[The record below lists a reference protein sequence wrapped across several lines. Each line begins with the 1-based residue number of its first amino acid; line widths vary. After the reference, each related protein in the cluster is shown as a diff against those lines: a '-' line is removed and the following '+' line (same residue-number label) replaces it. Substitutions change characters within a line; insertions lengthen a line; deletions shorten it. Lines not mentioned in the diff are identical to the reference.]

1 MVLIHLLTKTDQD
14 EPFLLQLYC
23 NIRADEFSSWPM
35 PEEQKSFLMQMQY
48 NMQKQQYDQ
57 QLSYRR
63 YDVIWHDEQRIG
75 RFIVDRQEDGWRIID
90 ISILPSMQNQ
100 GIGSRLITDLQ
111 NEAKLQNK
119 KVALSVLLTNPAK
132 SLYERLGFK
141 EYRRDEVYMG
151 MEYTPSP
158 D

>member
-1 MVLIHLLTKTDQD
+1 
-14 EPFLLQLYC
+14 LLQLYC

>member
-1 MVLIHLLTKTDQD
+1 M
-14 EPFLLQLYC
+14 LQLYC